1 MGGRSV
7 PSITRAPVKAI
18 VDPGCCAGAVTD
30 QSAAVAQAIKKQFD
44 LMATL

>member
-18 VDPGCCAGAVTD
+18 VDPGCCAGTVTD
-30 QSAAVAQAIKKQFD
+30 QRAAAAQAINRQFV